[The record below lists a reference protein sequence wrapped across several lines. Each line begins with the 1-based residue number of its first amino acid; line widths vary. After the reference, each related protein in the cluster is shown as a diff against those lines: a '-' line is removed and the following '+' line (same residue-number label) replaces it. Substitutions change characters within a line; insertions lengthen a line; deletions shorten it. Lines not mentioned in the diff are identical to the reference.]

1 MSGCASVEV
10 DVSTHG
16 VFRVLLQIQH
26 HAGVLGGQSLRS
38 AHLHRP
44 RGAAG
49 GPAAGEGPAG
59 LIPLPYFTNGFHLQL
74 GLSQRVASHLG
85 QEGKDYIPLGS
96 YTNGKTL
103 HSQAFT
109 QNLFAVTNL
118 RCENKTTNVVVIKKK
133 IKIKIKLTRDKCD
146 SSSCSYMRSMS
157 TLQVFEEL
165 PCKDADCPEVRHP
178 QPALQRGEPG

>member
-1 MSGCASVEV
+1 MGVQSVEV
-10 DVSTHG
+10 GVGTNS

-44 RGAAG
+44 CGTAG
-49 GPAAGEGPAG
+49 GPAAGQGPTG
-59 LIPLPYFTNGFHLQL
+59 LVPLPYFTNGFHLQL
-74 GLSQRVASHLG
+74 GLSERVGSHLG

-118 RCENKTTNVVVIKKK
+118 RCENKSRNVVV
-133 IKIKIKLTRDKCD
+133 
-146 SSSCSYMRSMS
+146 
-157 TLQVFEEL
+157 F
-165 PCKDADCPEVRHP
+165 
-178 QPALQRGEPG
+178 